1 MQLFHLNEFLG
12 QNMDFWNS
20 VLKQKKK
27 VEKLETKDIRLDWRV
42 PRHHLAMHLRYYC
55 MYVSRKYV
63 QQRGQD

>member
-1 MQLFHLNEFLG
+1 
-12 QNMDFWNS
+12 MDFWNS